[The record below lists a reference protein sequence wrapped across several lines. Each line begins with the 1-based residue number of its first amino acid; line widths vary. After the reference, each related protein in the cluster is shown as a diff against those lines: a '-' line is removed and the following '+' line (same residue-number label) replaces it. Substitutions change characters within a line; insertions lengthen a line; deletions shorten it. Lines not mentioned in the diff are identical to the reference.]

1 MATAVIVDAV
11 RTAVGKRNGKLSGW
25 HPVDLAAEVL
35 DALARRSDLD
45 PSLVDDVI
53 MGCVTQVGD
62 QALNIGRNAVL
73 AAGWPESVPGVSVDR
88 QGGSSQQAVHFAAQ
102 GVVAGAYDVVV
113 AAGVECMSTT
123 PVGSSVTPG
132 SRPFG
137 PRVMERYAA
146 LGGLVPQGVAAE
158 TVADRWSLTREDLDA
173 FGARSQ
179 QRAERATIEHRF
191 EREIVAVQG
200 RVRDR
205 DTGHLVLLG
214 EDVTADEGV
223 RPGATAEALAT
234 LKPAFTPG
242 GKVTAGNSAQ
252 TSDGAA
258 AVLIMSEERA
268 VELGLRP
275 RARFHAFALAGVDP
289 LTLLTGAI
297 PATTRVLERA
307 KLAVSDVDVF
317 EVNEVFASV
326 VLAWASEHHPDMD
339 RVNPNGGA
347 IALGHPVGCS
357 GARLLT
363 TLLHEL
369 ERDGGRYGLQAMSEG
384 GGLATAMV
392 IERLG

>member
-1 MATAVIVDAV
+1 
-11 RTAVGKRNGKLSGW
+11 
-25 HPVDLAAEVL
+25 
-35 DALARRSDLD
+35 
-45 PSLVDDVI
+45 
-53 MGCVTQVGD
+53 
-62 QALNIGRNAVL
+62 
-73 AAGWPESVPGVSVDR
+73 VPGVSVDR

-102 GVVAGAYDVVV
+102 GVISGAYDVVV
-113 AAGVECMSTT
+113 AAGVECMSST

-191 EREIVAVQG
+191 EREIAAVQG

-223 RPGATAEALAT
+223 RPGATAEALAA

>member
-102 GVVAGAYDVVV
+102 GVISGAYDVVV
-113 AAGVECMSTT
+113 AAGVECMSST

-179 QRAERATIEHRF
+179 QRAQRATTEHRF
-191 EREIVAVQG
+191 EREIAAVQG

-214 EDVTADEGV
+214 EEVTADEGV
-223 RPGATAEALAT
+223 RSGATAEALAA

-275 RARFHAFALAGVDP
+275 RARFHTFALGGVDP
-289 LTLLTGAI
+289 LTMLTGAI

-307 KLAVSDVDVF
+307 KLAISDVDVF

-339 RVNPNGGA
+339 KVNPNGGA
-347 IALGHPVGCS
+347 IALGDPVGCS

-369 ERDGGRYGLQAMSEG
+369 ERVGGRYGLQAMSEG